1 MSVVK
6 EIAKSVRSYA
16 SYLVK
21 CKNSKALLRSDSSLK
36 KDRIDTH
43 FIMPNLIGPVPHV
56 DIRYRAFDDALEQ
69 KTDFQF
75 IVLDNNFGN
84 FRILEDRNVHFRWF
98 EELTLGCGC
107 KLFYIMKMSPIN
119 NIDNIYYY
127 YY

>member
-1 MSVVK
+1 M
-6 EIAKSVRSYA
+6 
-16 SYLVK
+16 
-21 CKNSKALLRSDSSLK
+21 
-36 KDRIDTH
+36 
-43 FIMPNLIGPVPHV
+43 
-56 DIRYRAFDDALEQ
+56 EQ

-84 FRILEDRNVHFRWF
+84 FRILEDRNAHFRWF

-127 YY
+127 Y